1 MISNVSSQ
9 EAPKKSSSSSVEG
22 NEVAMK
28 AQPLVHCQVNSQLRA
43 FERCFLKCV
52 FPFGMFPVF
61 GQDGLPVEPSGQMTL
76 QQPEARTTVGLRS
89 SFFFGVGHGHR
100 SS

>member
-1 MISNVSSQ
+1 MIPNVSSQ

-43 FERCFLKCV
+43 FERCF
-52 FPFGMFPVF
+52 
-61 GQDGLPVEPSGQMTL
+61 
-76 QQPEARTTVGLRS
+76 PEMCF
-89 SFFFGVGHGHR
+89 SFWYVSCFWAGWPPC
-100 SS
+100 